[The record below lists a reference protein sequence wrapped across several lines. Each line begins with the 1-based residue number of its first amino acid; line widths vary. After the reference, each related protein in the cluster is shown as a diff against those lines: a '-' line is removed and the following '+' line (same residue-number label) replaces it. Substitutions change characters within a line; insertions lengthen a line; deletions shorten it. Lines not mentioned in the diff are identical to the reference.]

1 MNAVASLNA
10 TTLVRLRAPD
20 TVMAQLREH
29 FGEHGVI
36 SGDGGSWSVVFDIGT
51 ATVSRRD
58 GGIAFGVEARDD
70 TSLAY
75 LQWSVAEHVC
85 EFAPDETPD
94 ITWDGGTRPGAPLPY
109 FREMRVLR
117 AIQVT
122 PAMRR
127 LTLGG
132 EKLGRFAH
140 DGLHVRLLLAP
151 RPGVVPVWP
160 VMAADGRQAWPGGER
175 PVARVYTIRRIN
187 VEAGEVDIDF
197 VLHEGDEMP
206 GALFGRDARPGDVVG
221 MTGPGGGTL
230 PAAPHYLFF
239 GDETALPAISR
250 MLEELP
256 EQARASAFVEIADT
270 SERQELALRPGVEVE
285 WLFRDGRPAGT
296 TTLLADRL
304 RALDPRLW
312 QDDTYVWA
320 GCEQAAARSI
330 RSFVKS
336 ERRLPRKQYLVA
348 AYWRRGQ
355 AGEVED

>member
-1 MNAVASLNA
+1 MNAIAMLNA
-10 TTLVRLRAPD
+10 RTLVRLSSPD
-20 TVMAQLREH
+20 SVMTQLREH

-36 SGDGGSWSVVFDIGT
+36 SGGDGSWSVVFDIGT
-51 ATVSRRD
+51 ATASLLD
-58 GGIAFGVEARDD
+58 DGIAFSVEAPDE

-94 ITWDGGTRPGAPLPY
+94 IAWDGGTRPGAPLPY

-117 AIQVT
+117 ATQLT

-127 LTLGG
+127 LTLSG
-132 EKLGRFAH
+132 ENLGRFAH

-151 RPGVVPVWP
+151 ASGVKPVWP
-160 VMAADGRQAWPGGER
+160 VMASDGRQAWPEGDR
-175 PVARVYTIRRIN
+175 PVARIYTIRRID

-206 GALFGRDARPGDVVG
+206 GAAFGRDARSGDVVG

-230 PAAPHYLFF
+230 PPAPHYLFF

-256 EQARASAFVEIADT
+256 REARATAFVEIADS
-270 SERQELALRPGVEVE
+270 SERQRLTLHPGVEVE
-285 WLFRDGRPAGT
+285 WLSRDGRSAET
-296 TTLLADRL
+296 TMLLADRL
-304 RALDPRLW
+304 RSLDPEHW
-312 QDDTYVWA
+312 QDDTYAWV
-320 GCEQAAARSI
+320 GCEQTAARTI
-330 RSFVKS
+330 RSYLKS

>member
-1 MNAVASLNA
+1 MNSIAMLDAR
-10 TTLVRLRAPD
+10 TLVKLRSPGI
-20 TVMAQLREH
+20 VMTQLREH

-36 SGDGGSWSVVFDIGT
+36 NGGDGSWSVVFDIGT
-51 ATVSRRD
+51 ATASLRD
-58 GGIAFGVEARDD
+58 GGIAFSVEARDD

-85 EFAPDETPD
+85 EFAPDEAPD
-94 ITWDGGTRPGAPLPY
+94 IAWDGGTRPGAALPY

-117 AIQVT
+117 AAQVT

-132 EKLGRFAH
+132 ENLGRFAH
-140 DGLHVRLLLAP
+140 DGLHVRLLFAP
-151 RPGVVPVWP
+151 APGVKPVWP
-160 VMAADGRQAWPGGER
+160 VMASDGRQAWPAGAR
-175 PVARVYTIRRIN
+175 PVARVYTIRRID

-206 GALFGRDARPGDVVG
+206 GAVFGRDARPGDVVG

-230 PAAPHYLFF
+230 PPATHYLFF

-256 EQARASAFVEIADT
+256 QEARATAFVEVADP
-270 SERQELALRPGVEVE
+270 SERQEPALHPGVDVE
-285 WLFRDGRPAGT
+285 WLSRDGRPAGT
-296 TTLLADRL
+296 TTLLADSL
-304 RALDPRLW
+304 RSLDPEVW
-312 QDDTYVWA
+312 QEDTYVWA
-320 GCEQAAARSI
+320 GCEQAAARSV
-330 RSFVKS
+330 RSYLKS
-336 ERRLPRKQYLVA
+336 ELRRPRKQYLVA